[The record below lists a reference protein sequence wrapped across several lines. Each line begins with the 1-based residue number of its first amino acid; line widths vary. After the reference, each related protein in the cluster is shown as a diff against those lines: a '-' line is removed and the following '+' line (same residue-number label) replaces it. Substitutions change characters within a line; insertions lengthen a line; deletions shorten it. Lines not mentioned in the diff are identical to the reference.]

1 MGLGFTKE
9 QIAAAVK
16 AESEYPGNVYAGVAP
31 LPAAAPQQPATI
43 TLQRALATGTSPDV
57 LRAAANWNE
66 RKSYDERRR
75 KARARHKAQAVALRA
90 VADELE
96 MRAHMRGAYLEAA

>member
-1 MGLGFTKE
+1 MT
-9 QIAAAVK
+9 
-16 AESEYPGNVYAGVAP
+16 NVVSFRQ
-31 LPAAAPQQPATI
+31 LPTAAPQQSATI
-43 TLQRALATGTSPDV
+43 TLAQAIATNSNPAV
-57 LRAAANWNE
+57 LRAVARWNE

-96 MRAHMRGAYLEAA
+96 GEQMGRAA